1 MSMDVL
7 EGETD
12 GVKDYG
18 LERLIMLSDGVFAI
32 AITLLAIELRLPEH
46 WDRSLLGLVNAMW
59 REFFA
64 YVISFLVIAVYWAS
78 HRRTF
83 ARFRRSDAGLT
94 AINFLILGLITLL
107 PFGSKLIAEGG
118 PVGEPYLIYLGLIT
132 AIGFANALLWG
143 YAAFIGDILKTRL
156 PFGLRLVILLILLI
170 VPTAMGGA
178 GMMMHDPQKN
188 WWMMLIAA
196 GFSFA
201 IMSVRRR
208 LGKAAGE

>member
-1 MSMDVL
+1 MSMDML
-7 EGETD
+7 KGES

-32 AITLLAIELRLPEH
+32 AITLLAIELHLPEH
-46 WDRSLLGLVNAMW
+46 WDRTAVGLINGMW

-83 ARFRRSDAGLT
+83 SRFRRSDAGLT
-94 AINFLILGLITLL
+94 AINFVILGLITLL
-107 PFGSKLIAEGG
+107 PFGSKMIAEGG
-118 PVGEPYLIYLGLIT
+118 PTGEPYLLYLGLIS

-143 YAAFIGDILKTRL
+143 YAAFFADILKDRL
-156 PFGLRLVILLILLI
+156 PLGLRLIILLILLI

-178 GMMMHDPQKN
+178 GMMMHDPKN
-188 WWMMLIAA
+188 WWMMLGAA
-196 GFSFA
+196 AFSAVIIF
-201 IMSVRRR
+201 IRRR
-208 LGKAAGE
+208 LGKMAGE

>member
-1 MSMDVL
+1 MSMDML
-7 EGETD
+7 KGES

-32 AITLLAIELRLPEH
+32 AITLLAIELHLPEH
-46 WDRSLLGLVNAMW
+46 WDRTAVGLINGMW

-83 ARFRRSDAGLT
+83 SRFRRSDAGLT
-94 AINFLILGLITLL
+94 AINFVILGLITLL
-107 PFGSKLIAEGG
+107 PFGSKMIAEGG
-118 PVGEPYLIYLGLIT
+118 PTGEPYLLYLGLIS

-143 YAAFIGDILKTRL
+143 YAAFFADILRDRL
-156 PFGLRLVILLILLI
+156 PLGLRLIILLILLI

-178 GMMMHDPQKN
+178 GMMMHDPKN
-188 WWMMLIAA
+188 WWMMLGAA
-196 GFSFA
+196 AFSAVIIF
-201 IMSVRRR
+201 IRRR
-208 LGKAAGE
+208 LGKMAGE

>member
-1 MSMDVL
+1 MSMDMIK
-7 EGETD
+7 GES

-32 AITLLAIELRLPEH
+32 AITLLAIELHLPEH
-46 WDRSLLGLVNAMW
+46 WDRTLVGLINTMW
-59 REFFA
+59 REFFG
-64 YVISFLVIAVYWAS
+64 YIISFLVIAVYWAS

-83 ARFRRSDAGLT
+83 SRFRRSDGGLT
-94 AINFLILGLITLL
+94 AINFLILGLVTLL

-118 PVGEPYLIYLGLIT
+118 PTGEPYLIYLGLIT

-143 YAAFIGDILKTRL
+143 YAAFLGDILKEKL
-156 PFGLRLVILLILLI
+156 PFGLRIVVLLILLI

-178 GMMMHDPQKN
+178 GMMMHDPKN
-188 WWMMLIAA
+188 WWVMLLAA

-201 IMSVRRR
+201 IISVRRR